1 MCVCVCVFG
10 VALVVNK
17 VIYSCVC
24 TLLALQTLAE
34 SSPHEVVRSQA
45 RGALWILEG
54 KEQKTPTGTTSDE
67 ASTPAGS
74 FIHSLIHLVH
84 IVHLSCLNGKIED

>member
-1 MCVCVCVFG
+1 VFG
-10 VALVVNK
+10 VAFVVNK
-17 VIYSCVC
+17 VIYSWLMC
-24 TLLALQTLAE
+24 LYAAIALQTLAE

-74 FIHSLIHLVH
+74 FIHSFIYLVH